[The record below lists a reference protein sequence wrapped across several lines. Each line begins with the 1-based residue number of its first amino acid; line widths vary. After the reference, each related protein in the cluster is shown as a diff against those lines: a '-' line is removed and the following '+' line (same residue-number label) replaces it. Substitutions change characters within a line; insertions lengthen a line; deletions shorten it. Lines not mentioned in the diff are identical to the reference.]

1 MRNIKTL
8 EYGFSNKE
16 FEIRIEKAQELLY
29 ENKLDA
35 LLMTIPANLRYF
47 TGIDTHF
54 WESPTRPWFL
64 VIPLSRDPIAVI
76 PEIGEKLFRK
86 TFVKDIYTWPSPN
99 LKGDDITPLKSIL
112 ETLPNRFGS
121 IGAELGKEMSIRM
134 PALDFGLLQDN
145 FNFDIVDGAPL
156 IWTLRSVKSFNEIK
170 KIEKVAQIVS
180 EVFEILPTITSAN
193 DSERDVS
200 NKVKREILTR
210 GADNVPYL
218 PVVSGSGGVS
228 QIIGNPTNKLISTGD
243 FLFIDTGATF
253 DGYFCD
259 FDRNFIVGTAP
270 DELKRANEI
279 LWHATEEGIRNLVPG
294 AKTKDIWKKINKKI
308 EDFGFM
314 IQGDG
319 RYGHGVGLQLTE
331 PPSISS
337 FDNSTIQE
345 NMVLTI
351 EPSLEYKPGKL
362 IVHEENIFVS
372 KDGPVLLTKR
382 APKELPSISLF

>member
-1 MRNIKTL
+1 MRNAKTL
-8 EYGFSNKE
+8 EYGFSNEE
-16 FEIRIEKAQELLY
+16 FEIRIERAQELLY

-35 LLMTIPANLRYF
+35 LLTTIPANLRYF
-47 TGIDTHF
+47 AGIDTHF

-64 VIPLSRDPIAVI
+64 VIPLSSDPIAVI

-86 TFVKDIYTWPSPN
+86 TFIKDIYTWPSPN
-99 LKGDDITPLKSIL
+99 LKGDDVTPLKSIL

-145 FNFDIVDGAPL
+145 FNFDIVDGSPL
-156 IWTLRSVKSFNEIK
+156 IWALRTVKSFNEIK

-180 EVFEILPTITSAN
+180 EVFAQLPTVISTD
-193 DSERDVS
+193 DSERDVA
-200 NKVKREILTR
+200 NIVKIEILKR

-218 PVVSGSGGVS
+218 PVVSGVGGVS

-259 FDRNFIVGTAP
+259 FDRNFIVGTAS
-270 DELKRANEI
+270 D
-279 LWHATEEGIRNLVPG
+279 ATEEGIKNLVPG

-337 FDNSTIQE
+337 FDNTIIQE

-382 APKELPSISLF
+382 APKELPSIS

>member
-1 MRNIKTL
+1 MRNSKTL
-8 EYGFSNKE
+8 EYGFSNEE
-16 FEIRIEKAQELLY
+16 FETRLQRAQELLY

-35 LLMTIPANLRYF
+35 LLITIPSNLRYF
-47 TGIDTHF
+47 TGIDTNF

-64 VIPLSRDPIAVI
+64 VVPLFGNPIAII
-76 PEIGEKLFRK
+76 PEIGEKLFKK
-86 TFVKDIYTWPSPN
+86 TFIKDIHTWPSPN
-99 LKGDDITPLKSIL
+99 LKGDDISPLKSLL
-112 ETLPNRFGS
+112 ETLPSRFGA

-134 PALDFGLLQDN
+134 PAIDFNLLKDN
-145 FNFDIVDGAPL
+145 FKFDIVDGASL
-156 IWTLRSVKSFNEIK
+156 IWALRSVKTLNEIK

-180 EVFEILPTITSAN
+180 EVFCVLPTFISAS
-193 DSERDVS
+193 DSERDVA
-200 NKVKREILTR
+200 NKVTKEILK
-210 GADNVPYL
+210 GGVDSIPYL
-218 PVVSGSGGVS
+218 PVVSGRGGVS
-228 QIIGNPTNKLISTGD
+228 QIIGNPTDKLISSGD

-259 FDRNFIVGTAP
+259 FDRNFAIGTAS
-270 DELKRANEI
+270 DELKRTNEI
-279 LWHATEEGIRNLVPG
+279 LWHATEEGIKNLVPG
-294 AKTKDIWKKINKKI
+294 AKTQDVWKKINKKI

-314 IQGDG
+314 VKGEG

-337 FDNSTIQE
+337 FDNTIIQE

-351 EPSLEYKPGKL
+351 EPSMEYKPGKI

-382 APKELPSISLF
+382 ATKELPLIS

>member
-1 MRNIKTL
+1 MPKYL
-8 EYGFSNKE
+8 EYSFSTEE
-16 FEIRIEKAQELLY
+16 FEIRLERAQELLY
-29 ENKLDA
+29 EYKLDA
-35 LLMTIPANLRYF
+35 LLVTIPSNIRYF

-64 VIPLSRDPIAVI
+64 VVPLSGRLMAVI
-76 PEIGEKLFRK
+76 PEIGEKLFEK
-86 TFVKDIYTWPSPN
+86 TFVEDIYTWSSPN
-99 LKGDDITPLKSIL
+99 IKGDDISPLKSLLDSI
-112 ETLPNRFGS
+112 PSRFGA

-134 PALDFGLLQDN
+134 PVLDFGILQSN
-145 FNFDIVDGAPL
+145 FKFNIVDGTSL
-156 IWTLRSVKSFNEIK
+156 IWKLRIVKTLNEIR

-180 EVFEILPTITSAN
+180 DVFEKLPTFISAD

-200 NKVKREILTR
+200 KKLKTEILKK
-210 GADNVPYL
+210 GADNIPYL
-218 PVVSGSGGVS
+218 PVVSGVGGVS
-228 QIIGNPTNKLISTGD
+228 QIISNPTDKLISSGD
-243 FLFIDTGATF
+243 FLFIDTGTTF

-259 FDRNFIVGTAP
+259 FDRNFAIGQAS
-270 DELKRANEI
+270 DELKKTNEI
-279 LWHATEEGIRNLVPG
+279 LWHATEEGIKNLVPG

-314 IQGDG
+314 IKGEG

-337 FDNSTIQE
+337 FDNSIIQE

-351 EPSLEYKPGKL
+351 EPSLEYKPGKI

-372 KDGPVLLTKR
+372 KDGPILLTKR
-382 APKELPSISLF
+382 APKELPLIS